1 MKNARVTHA
10 ETSVLFLNTLIKHL
24 SVLVGKQHQKQKQKQ
39 KKKQEQS
46 KTTTKTTNQPTN
58 QSKNKQKKTREI
70 TSFQYLNYL

>member
-39 KKKQEQS
+39 KKNKNKAKQQQ
-46 KTTTKTTNQPTN
+46 KQPTN
-58 QSKNKQKKTREI
+58 QQTNQSTNKKTREI